1 MATIHANSARD
12 AFGRLE
18 MLLGFGGMAGEV
30 RTLRRYIASSIQV
43 IVHLSRMANGQR
55 RVMSV
60 AEVTGTEGDSQSLN
74 ELFRFEEHP
83 PLSGRGAFQTL
94 SRRPFFSHRLK
105 GPARTARQE
114 QRRVGTEGGRVMIPV
129 GAVTL
134 KKK

>member
-1 MATIHANSARD
+1 
-12 AFGRLE
+12 

-60 AEVTGTEGDSQSLN
+60 AEVTGPESDRQSLN

-83 PLSGRGAFQTL
+83 PLSGLGAFQTL
-94 SRRPFFSHRLK
+94 LRRPFFTHRLK
-105 GPARTARQE
+105 GPARPAAPSPPPSAA
-114 QRRVGTEGGRVMIPV
+114 RRVG
-129 GAVTL
+129 
-134 KKK
+134 KKVVRTGKLRWSTD

>member
-1 MATIHANSARD
+1 MIRRPPRSTRTDPLLPSTTLFRSGSMATIHANSARD

-60 AEVTGTEGDSQSLN
+60 AEVTRS
-74 ELFRFEEHP
+74 EE
-83 PLSGRGAFQTL
+83 
-94 SRRPFFSHRLK
+94 
-105 GPARTARQE
+105 
-114 QRRVGTEGGRVMIPV
+114 RRVGKECASTCRSRWSPYH
-129 GAVTL
+129 
-134 KKK
+134 